1 MYKHRLDRF
10 TDQFVHLLHCMYG
23 EPAADNQTTRV
34 LRFPDKLW
42 QVEQTG
48 SKIVCFEA
56 RLPRSSKLV
65 IYYVDATL
73 LAGRIRVFV
82 FQVADG
88 PSPTSL
94 LLRLLVEASQA
105 KVCNGPST
113 LDMHSRWLGRW
124 NNTIRAGQVNRPW
137 FLLEAFIHAAG
148 E

>member
-1 MYKHRLDRF
+1 MYVLTQVGMYKHRLDRF

-23 EPAADNQTTRV
+23 ELAGDNQTTRV

-73 LAGRIRVFV
+73 LAVRIRVFV

-94 LLRLLVEASQA
+94 LLRLLWKPLKRKCVTAPVLWICIA
-105 KVCNGPST
+105 DG
-113 LDMHSRWLGRW
+113 
-124 NNTIRAGQVNRPW
+124 
-137 FLLEAFIHAAG
+137 
-148 E
+148 